1 MYERIIKIIAEF
13 VQHMQIGGK
22 PSGEK
27 LQELERRG
35 FTVVEISTALSWI
48 AERIEA
54 GNLIIGSQTSETSF
68 KHRILNDIEKEV
80 FSPEAWGLLVQYQEL
95 GILKQE
101 QIEQI
106 IDRGTLMNLYQA
118 DVHALSLLII
128 AIMFQQPESN
138 HSMYRLLLQADER
151 IH

>member
-13 VQHMQIGGK
+13 LQHMQIGGQ
-22 PSGEK
+22 PSGDK

-54 GNLIIGSQTSETSF
+54 GNLVIGSQTSETSF

-80 FSPEAWGLLVQYQEL
+80 FSPEAWGLLVQYQ
-95 GILKQE
+95 
-101 QIEQI
+101 
-106 IDRGTLMNLYQA
+106 
-118 DVHALSLLII
+118 
-128 AIMFQQPESN
+128 
-138 HSMYRLLLQADER
+138 
-151 IH
+151 